1 MVRVVVD
8 AMGGD
13 HAPREITLG
22 AVAAAR
28 QLADLS
34 LVLVGREEAIR
45 SHLPDDT
52 PADRVQVVH
61 AADVVEMHESP
72 VAALKSKADTSIARC
87 IRLLAAGEADAVVS
101 AGNTGGVVAAATFA
115 LPRLPNA
122 RRAGIAVPLPARGGP
137 CVLMD
142 VGANIQCKPLHLVQY
157 AVMANEYA
165 TRVLKI
171 ADPRVAILSVGDE
184 ESKGNPLV
192 KKVGSALRSYDGI
205 RFVGNV
211 EGQQIFA
218 GDADVVICEGFVGN
232 VILKAAEGLS
242 EVFYRYMFTELNAHL
257 EGEGQRVNEI
267 LADFRRD
274 TDYAHFGGAPLFG
287 HAGSV
292 FICHGR
298 SSARAM
304 ENAVVRAADFVNH
317 GVPEGIAEA
326 LNRLASSDAMAEL
339 AKGQ

>member
-13 HAPREITLG
+13 HAPREVTRG
-22 AVAAAR
+22 AVAAAC
-28 QLADLS
+28 QSPELNIL
-34 LVLVGREEAIR
+34 LVGHEDRVRAE
-45 SHLPDDT
+45 LPENT
-52 PADRVQVVH
+52 PTDRVQIVH
-61 AADVVEMHESP
+61 AEHVVEMHESP
-72 VAALKSKADTSIARC
+72 VSALKSKPDTSIGKC
-87 IRLLAAGEADAVVS
+87 VGIVSAGEADALVS
-101 AGNTGGVVAAATFA
+101 AGNTGGVVAATT
-115 LPRLPNA
+115 LGLKRLPNA

-142 VGANIQCKPLHLVQY
+142 VGANINCKPRHLVQY

-165 TRVLKI
+165 MRVLGVEQ
-171 ADPRVAILSVGDE
+171 PRVAILSVGDE

-192 KKVGSALRSYDGI
+192 KRVGATLRAYDGVQ
-205 RFVGNV
+205 FVGNV

-242 EVFYRYMFTELNAHL
+242 EVFYRYMLTELNSHMGK
-257 EGEGQRVNEI
+257 EDERVGLI
-267 LADFRRD
+267 LSDFQRD
-274 TDYAHFGGAPLFG
+274 TDYAHYGGAPLMG

-298 SSARAM
+298 SHARAM
-304 ENAVVRAADFVNH
+304 ENAVLRAAEFVAH
-317 GVPEGIAEA
+317 GVQGGIAAA
-326 LNRLASSDAMAEL
+326 LDRLASSDAMTEL
-339 AKGQ
+339 AKG

>member
-13 HAPREITLG
+13 HAPREITRG
-22 AVAAAR
+22 AVAAAK
-28 QLADLS
+28 QSPELTVL
-34 LVLVGREEAIR
+34 LVGNEEQVRAE
-45 SHLPDDT
+45 LPDDT
-52 PADRVQVVH
+52 PLDRVQVIH
-61 AADVVEMHESP
+61 AEHVVEMHESP
-72 VAALKSKADTSIARC
+72 VSALKSKRDTSIGKSVG
-87 IRLLAAGEADAVVS
+87 LLAVGEADALVS
-101 AGNTGGVVAAATFA
+101 AGNTGGVVAASTIG

-165 TRVLKI
+165 MRVLDVAK
-171 ADPRVAILSVGDE
+171 PRVAILSVGDE

-192 KKVGSALRSYDGI
+192 KKVGSVLRAYDGVQ
-205 RFVGNV
+205 FVGNV

-242 EVFYRYMFTELNAHL
+242 DVFYRYMLAELNSHMGA
-257 EGEGQRVNEI
+257 EDNRVNEI
-267 LADFRRD
+267 LSDFRRE
-274 TDYAHFGGAPLFG
+274 TDYAHYGGAPLMG

-304 ENAVVRAADFVNH
+304 ENAVLCAANFVEH
-317 GVPEGIAEA
+317 GVPDGIAEA
-326 LNRLASSDAMAEL
+326 LNRLASSDALAEL
-339 AKGQ
+339 AKG